1 MSVSGKGEVYHSLAL
16 LTSLRSRLRDMKK
29 PINILTGLD
38 YWLDNLMCQ
47 VPEVVMCYHLDGI
60 VQKYELLKTEELPTI
75 DGSNFSPKIVKN
87 IAQNILAFLKSNAA
101 KEGHTYWLFK
111 AKDDDIV
118 KLYDLTSLSQKD
130 SGIDANDFKRDTATS
145 SEETEVDGE
154 TGEGCKAEEQ
164 NPFQTPV
171 SMLLYRLARNI
182 LESGEREEE
191 EGTIRDLL
199 TNCVSLLDSDKYP
212 HIATSAHFLLS
223 ELYLPDGTDPARTPF
238 SESDNEVEILVDG

>member
-1 MSVSGKGEVYHSLAL
+1 
-16 LTSLRSRLRDMKK
+16 MKK

-60 VQKYELLKTEELPTI
+60 VQKYELLKTEELPSI

-130 SGIDANDFKRDTATS
+130 SGIDATDFKRDAENST
-145 SEETEVDGE
+145 SEETGE
-154 TGEGCKAEEQ
+154 TAEGSKNGDE

-182 LESGEREEE
+182 LESGERKEE
-191 EGTIRDLL
+191 EGTVRELL
-199 TNCVSLLDSDKYP
+199 TNCVSLLDSEKYP

-223 ELYLPDGTDPARTPF
+223 ELYLPDGTDPSQTF
-238 SESDNEVEILVDG
+238 SESDNEVGGQFNVSRDNLLKMCSREQLDLDCNIY

>member
-1 MSVSGKGEVYHSLAL
+1 M
-16 LTSLRSRLRDMKK
+16 
-29 PINILTGLD
+29 D

-60 VQKYELLKTEELPTI
+60 VQKYELMQTEDLPTLE
-75 DGSNFSPKIVKN
+75 GSDFNPKIVKN

-118 KLYDLTSLSQKD
+118 KLYDLSSLSHKD
-130 SGIDANDFKRDTATS
+130 SGINSKHFKRES
-145 SEETEVDGE
+145 SNNTTEEDN
-154 TGEGCKAEEQ
+154 KHEEEE

-182 LESGEREEE
+182 LDAGDRDTE
-191 EGTIRDLL
+191 EGTVRELL
-199 TNCVSLLDSDKYP
+199 NHCVSLLN
-212 HIATSAHFLLS
+212 
-223 ELYLPDGTDPARTPF
+223 R
-238 SESDNEVEILVDG
+238 

>member
-1 MSVSGKGEVYHSLAL
+1 
-16 LTSLRSRLRDMKK
+16 MKK
-29 PINILTGLD
+29 PINILTGMD

-60 VQKYELLKTEELPTI
+60 VQKYELLKTEDLPNI
-75 DGSNFSPKIVKN
+75 EGSNFSPKIVKN

-130 SGIDANDFKRDTATS
+130 AGLDPKHGRKKPDEDLDLNKTPDQQ
-145 SEETEVDGE
+145 
-154 TGEGCKAEEQ
+154 AEE

-182 LESGEREEE
+182 LESGDRGAE
-191 EGTIRDLL
+191 EGTVRELL
-199 TNCVSLLDSDKYP
+199 THCVSLLDSAKFP

-223 ELYLPDGTDPARTPF
+223 ELYLPDGTVRMMMIMMIMIVVIRTPP
-238 SESDNEVEILVDG
+238 SRPSGSPAMPRTALRTTRRRRSTISST